1 MKRRKKRLTINGLF
15 LWKVQLETVGL
26 WITTRR
32 ESSEDAIKK
41 ARKVMAQDY
50 SNERIK
56 CVSSHGTLDA

>member
-1 MKRRKKRLTINGLF
+1 MKRKKKRLTINGLF

-32 ESSEDAIKK
+32 ESIEDAIKK
-41 ARKVMAQDY
+41 ARKVMAEDY
-50 SNERIK
+50 SNQRIK